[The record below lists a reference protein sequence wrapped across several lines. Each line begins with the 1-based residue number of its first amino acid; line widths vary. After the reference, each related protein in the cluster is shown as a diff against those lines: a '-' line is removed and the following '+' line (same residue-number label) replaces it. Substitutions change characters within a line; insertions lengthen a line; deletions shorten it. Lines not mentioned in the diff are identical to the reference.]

1 MNQSEIKKTIRILE
15 DYQNLAVKNGVDP
28 KPEWE
33 LKKQQLKKNISMMRK
48 YNILLRWKKGI
59 FMQAHKACE
68 SINLNLKD

>member
-33 LKKQQLKKNISMMRK
+33 VKKQQLKKMVQ
-48 YNILLRWKKGI
+48 WK
-59 FMQAHKACE
+59 
-68 SINLNLKD
+68 S